1 MTRTMFGGLEAGGTK
16 FVLAVGT
23 SPTEITATHTISTRE
38 PDETLA
44 EALAWFKAQGSLQ
57 SLGIASFGP
66 VELDPR
72 SAKWGHILKTPKPGW
87 SDCDV
92 AGFFSRNLSVP
103 VGFETDVNGAALGEY
118 HHGAGKGAASLTY
131 VTVGTGIGGGTV
143 IEGRLLHGAGHPELG
158 HIFPR
163 REATDH
169 DFEGA
174 CPFHGDCLEGL
185 ASGPA
190 ILARWGSTLSELPQ
204 DHEAHERIAQYIA
217 HMCHSIFAAMA
228 TETIVLGGGVMKT
241 AGLIERV
248 VKQTGEID
256 AGYLPRRSDRRIVA
270 PSLGDRAGLVGA
282 MLIAKA
288 QPLAGI

>member
-1 MTRTMFGGLEAGGTK
+1 MTRTMFGGIEAGGTK

-23 SPTEITATHTISTRE
+23 SPAEITATHTIPTRE

-44 EALAWFKAQGSLQ
+44 KALAWFKEQGSLQ

-72 SAKWGHILKTPKPGW
+72 SSKWGHILKTPKPGW

-103 VGFETDVNGAALGEY
+103 VGFETDVNGAALAEY
-118 HHGAGKGAASLTY
+118 HHGAGKGVASLTY

-163 REATDH
+163 RDAADR

-217 HMCHSIFAAMA
+217 QMCHSIFAAMA

-241 AGLIERV
+241 PGLLERV
-248 VKQTGEID
+248 VRRTAEID

-270 PSLGDRAGLVGA
+270 PSLGDKAGLVGA

-288 QPLAGI
+288 QAPAEI